1 MCVYVCVCD
10 GYRKANKVVSYA
22 GASAC
27 LQDHDA
33 NSSDM
38 DTAAVAREG
47 MDSAED
53 GESLCSVDP
62 VAQPRRLSGSR
73 QSRQSTGS
81 ADEGESLCSVDPVPQ
96 PHRFSCS
103 RQSRQSTGSVEE
115 GESLCSVDCSPQP
128 LRRSSREPRQ
138 RDLSIEGCRDMRIP
152 SSCTR
157 KKRRLSE
164 TRKPESSE
172 ENLSDSSHSI
182 SASSEVCWTSAMVGL
197 YSYCMYYYVLYAL
210 CTVGCAPR
218 KGGGEAQDEGLDEG
232 GGVHGGWAEY

>member
-47 MDSAED
+47 RDSAED

-62 VAQPRRLSGSR
+62 VPQPRRLSGSR

-81 ADEGESLCSVDPVPQ
+81 A
-96 PHRFSCS
+96 
-103 RQSRQSTGSVEE
+103 EE

-197 YSYCMYYYVLYAL
+197 YSYCMYYYALYAL